1 MSPPPRPAPGA
12 GGVISGPLG
21 LSYFQQQQQHPPLS
35 RSSLGSGTIHRG
47 SPALLPV
54 LVQPPTAP
62 QSARHAPVL
71 RAFDDDADLI
81 SPVPAPPIMIH
92 TRARPGGRSLTAR
105 QSAVAMPPIPESPH
119 AAPGADDSIP
129 AAHKRVPERIRTQG
143 LAPPPRDDVDDDGFT
158 PVTPA
163 AAAASP
169 RSPLRRWLSFGR
181 QQLSPTSPRDALG
194 IPVGKWKLGRN
205 PSRRLAAGGDADD
218 LEPLSPQAGVAAGLP
233 VPVVQPAEKKRG
245 TVWGLIEG
253 WWDLNLLEKSK
264 SLRRK

>member
-1 MSPPPRPAPGA
+1 MSPPPPRPQPGA

-21 LSYFQQQQQHPPLS
+21 LSYLQQQQQHPPLS
-35 RSSLGSGTIHRG
+35 RSSLGSGTIHRS

-71 RAFDDDADLI
+71 RALDDGSDFI

-92 TRARPGGRSLTAR
+92 TRAHPRGRSLTAR
-105 QSAVAMPPIPESPH
+105 QSAVAMPPIPESPLS
-119 AAPGADDSIP
+119 PRGPNDGDIIP

-163 AAAASP
+163 AASASP

-181 QQLSPTSPRDALG
+181 QQQSPTSPRDALG
-194 IPVGKWKLGRN
+194 IPVSKWRLGRN
-205 PSRRLAAGGDADD
+205 PSRRLGDADD
-218 LEPLSPQAGVAAGLP
+218 LEPLSPQAGGLP
-233 VPVVQPAEKKRG
+233 VPVVQPVAKKRG
-245 TVWGLIEG
+245 TVRSFIDG

-264 SLRRK
+264 SLRQK